1 MIIAI
6 TGTPGVGKS
15 IVAKKVCKLIG
26 YNYLDLN
33 GLIKK
38 NRLYTGYDKKRKSFV
53 VDIAKLKKKIKVEE
67 NTIFDGHLSHFLKS
81 DKVFVLRCAP
91 NVLAKRLGNKR
102 WSKAKVEENMEA
114 ELIGVIATES
124 RERHKK
130 VYDIDTTRK
139 SPSGV
144 ARLIANV
151 IKNRSQGSRKIID
164 WIK

>member
-15 IVAKKVCKLIG
+15 IVAKKVCKMIR
-26 YNYLDLN
+26 YNYFDLN
-33 GLIKK
+33 GVIKK
-38 NRLYTGYDKKRKSFV
+38 KKLYDSYDRKRKSFV

-102 WSKAKVEENMEA
+102 WSEKKIEENLEA
-114 ELIGVIATES
+114 ELIGVIATEA

-139 SPSGV
+139 NPSAV
-144 ARLIANV
+144 ARLIAKI
-151 IKNRSQGSRKIID
+151 IKGAKGDRKIID

>member
-53 VDIAKLKKKIKVEE
+53 VDIAKLKKKIKVDD
-67 NTIFDGHLSHFLKS
+67 NTIIDGHLSHFLGA

-102 WSKAKVEENMEA
+102 WSRAKVEENMEA
-114 ELIGVIATES
+114 ELIGVIATAS

-130 VYDIDTTRK
+130 VYDIDT
-139 SPSGV
+139 
-144 ARLIANV
+144 
-151 IKNRSQGSRKIID
+151 
-164 WIK
+164 